1 MITAHTLLA
10 KLDTMAPTFL
20 RVGVA
25 GVFLYFGISQIT
37 GPEAWVTWIPDFVLE
52 YSPVSDVALIQIN
65 AVYEIV
71 AGTMLLVNWHRRLAA
86 LLRGGHL
93 LHIALMMNF
102 GPLMVRDL
110 GLTVATLYLAMKKT
124 P

>member
-1 MITAHTLLA
+1 MVDTEKFLT
-10 KLDTMAPTFL
+10 KLDAVAPTFL
-20 RVGVA
+20 RVGIA
-25 GVFLYFGISQIT
+25 GVFLYFGISQIIA
-37 GPEAWVTWIPDFVLE
+37 PEDWVSWLPDFVME
-52 YSPVSDVALIQIN
+52 YSPVSDVAIIQLN

-86 LLRGGHL
+86 LLLGGHL